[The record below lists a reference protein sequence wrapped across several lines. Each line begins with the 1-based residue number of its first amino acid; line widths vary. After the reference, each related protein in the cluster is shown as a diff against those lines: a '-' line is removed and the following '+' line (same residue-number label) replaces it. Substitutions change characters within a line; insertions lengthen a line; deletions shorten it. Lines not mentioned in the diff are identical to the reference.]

1 MSLESA
7 LRAARVVACG
17 LFSLLVVFGASH
29 EAVAQSAVGNNAEEV
44 NNKKVDSMRPFF
56 MLATSR
62 FADAAERSAILDSLQ
77 RHVTNRDYLGNAL
90 AQEFPELGDR
100 LDRHHVFVL
109 PTSLKAVKS
118 ASAKGCGPG
127 TAGLIIYNG
136 EKWPETPPE
145 EQSNMP
151 TAIAQGKAM
160 ALYRGCHNYGVAPGA
175 EFVGFRPNTCDYNL
189 DGSILSHVD
198 WSGIELL
205 DIQGQGLIGDRCN
218 ARAGLDAYV
227 AFMTAI
233 ARELRAKGGHPK
245 IVAQVSFRFTPPERM
260 IAAIRRL
267 QGIVDG
273 FYIAYPS
280 NVGPPC
286 AYCSPRNL
294 EEVLS
299 AIRAR

>member
-1 MSLESA
+1 M
-7 LRAARVVACG
+7 G
-17 LFSLLVVFGASH
+17 
-29 EAVAQSAVGNNAEEV
+29 
-44 NNKKVDSMRPFF
+44 
-56 MLATSR
+56 
-62 FADAAERSAILDSLQ
+62 
-77 RHVTNRDYLGNAL
+77 
-90 AQEFPELGDR
+90 
-100 LDRHHVFVL
+100 
-109 PTSLKAVKS
+109 
-118 ASAKGCGPG
+118 
-127 TAGLIIYNG
+127 
-136 EKWPETPPE
+136 
-145 EQSNMP
+145 
-151 TAIAQGKAM
+151 
-160 ALYRGCHNYGVAPGA
+160 
-175 EFVGFRPNTCDYNL
+175 
-189 DGSILSHVD
+189 
-198 WSGIELL
+198 
-205 DIQGQGLIGDRCN
+205 CN

-227 AFMTAI
+227 AFMTVI